1 MSTAQDTFQRAT
13 TGFLFSQEEY
23 AGYEQRRREDMANAY
38 RWLALRFNNVR
49 EEEICDR
56 LARDIRTIMEWEADC
71 QNCTDIRQC
80 KHSRAILEVCQECN
94 RDGFRD
100 FVVRARPCDQLNSHA
115 EQVEQGVNFD
125 KSGIPAER
133 QGNTF
138 ESFSIAGEARS
149 QLLKAKGTAK
159 ECAEQ
164 NMGLILGGPV
174 GCGKTHLAIAM
185 GIYALKDG
193 RKARFYLLPELLES
207 LRNER
212 WNHESA
218 LLEEVK
224 RCDLLI
230 LDDAGT
236 ESAGNGANNWKDEL
250 FFTLVNYRYDHKL
263 PLVITTNATGQ
274 AGLQAVLSGGNG
286 ERIYSRLM
294 EMTVQVWIMGAPDYR
309 QKKKQGDKNG

>member
-23 AGYEQRRREDMANAY
+23 AEYEQRRRETLADAY
-38 RWLALRFNNVR
+38 RWLAYRFNNVR
-49 EEEICDR
+49 EEEIGDR
-56 LARDIRTIMEWEADC
+56 LARDIKTIVAWEEEC
-71 QNCTDIRQC
+71 QNCTDFKKCR
-80 KHSRAILEVCQECN
+80 HSRSILEVREEYD
-94 RDGFRD
+94 REGFRD
-100 FVVRARPCDQLNSHA
+100 FVVRARPCDRLNSHA
-115 EQVEQGVNFD
+115 EQVEKGINFD
-125 KSGIPAER
+125 KSGIPPER

-138 ESFSIAGEARS
+138 ESFNTAGESRA
-149 QLLKAKGTAK
+149 QLMKAKGIAK

-164 NMGLILGGPV
+164 NMGLILGGSV
-174 GCGKTHLAIAM
+174 GCGKTHLAISM
-185 GIYALKDG
+185 GIFALKGG
-193 RKARFYLLPELLES
+193 RKVRFHLLQELLET
-207 LRNER
+207 LRSER
-212 WNHESA
+212 WNHESV

-236 ESAGNGANNWKDEL
+236 ESAGNGFNNWKDEL

-274 AGLQAVLSGGNG
+274 AGLQTVLSGGNG

-294 EMTVQVWIMGAPDYR
+294 EMTVQVWITGAPDYR
-309 QKKKQGDKNG
+309 QKKKQR